1 MMQGTPVKDL
11 RVSALLDIVDEF
23 IGDQKITG

>member
-1 MMQGTPVKDL
+1 MQGTPVKDL
-11 RVSALLDIVDEF
+11 EVSALLDIVDEF